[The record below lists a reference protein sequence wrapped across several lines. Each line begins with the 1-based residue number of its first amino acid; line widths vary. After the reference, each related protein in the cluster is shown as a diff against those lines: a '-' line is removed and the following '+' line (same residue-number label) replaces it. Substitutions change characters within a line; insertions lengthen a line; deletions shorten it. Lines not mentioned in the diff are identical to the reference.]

1 MGLRLELDSTNTIV
15 RLSFK
20 GAVTDHALLAGYAAL
35 RNGSASYG
43 VCHCIVD
50 YTGATKI
57 ELSNEAIRLIANQP
71 PTVSPDCIQV
81 NVTPQDLMFG
91 LARMFQSL
99 SSETRPNL
107 RVVRTMDEALDL
119 IGVKSPVFSPIDAD
133 LSESA

>member
-35 RNGSASYG
+35 RNSASYG

-57 ELSNEAIRLIANQP
+57 ELSNEAIRLVANKP
-71 PTVSPDCIQV
+71 PTVPPDCIQV

-91 LARMFQSL
+91 LARMFQIL
-99 SSETRPNL
+99 TSETRPNF